1 MLQGNQP
8 CVPTTNYMKEKMRV
22 SNTFSKLKKI
32 LLARYQQNQD
42 YMYDILCEVLRE
54 NKLDVIDVADCIK
67 KDKYIL
73 EILQREATVLNLLK
87 HPEKNEY
94 DLSVV
99 FG

>member
-1 MLQGNQP
+1 
-8 CVPTTNYMKEKMRV
+8 MKEKMRV